1 MYFLEVPYCQDGPKI
16 VFKFMSIFILK
27 IIYDCMCACMCV
39 CPSSAHMEVRGQLC
53 GVSAILSSFTKVPG
67 IELRSLDLCSKH
79 LYLLSS
85 LANPSRQSCLFVFVT
100 GSLYLALA
108 VLEFTYRPD

>member
-16 VFKFMSIFILK
+16 VFKFMSIFKLK

-39 CPSSAHMEVRGQLC
+39 HPSSVHMEVRGQLC

-67 IELRSLDLCSKH
+67 IELGSPGLCSKH
-79 LYLLSS
+79 YLLSS
-85 LANPSRQSCLFVFVT
+85 LANPLRQSCLLVFVT
-100 GSLYLALA
+100 GFLYLALA
-108 VLEFTYRPD
+108 VLELTI